1 MPKRLRPFQVVAP
14 PAKRQRGPA
23 TAWSCLRY
31 VAELAPSKPGQ
42 TISLANQRDQA
53 LIWKAAAVHPMQAL
67 ENEYQGIVHDAVRGI
82 VDPDLR
88 KEVESRAMGEFFLFD
103 AGPPRL
109 LGVPRGGEYRGE
121 RFPIMEDRLRYARK
135 ALPPLAEAIRAQ
147 ADPEDVRRSLL
158 LVLRECDAVL
168 GSFFTIPGS
177 LPWGAPI
184 LNEAIREFNDLDRW
198 IRRATNWQQFQVAWK
213 HLDVGSA
220 ALEETFE
227 KSVAAVQMFYAIE
240 GFYLFRLLVRYRIE
254 SGEVIRPGDAMG
266 ASKGLTKLI
275 ANGHPWLSTWLRDKL
290 LELNALIG
298 IVDPS
303 RNTLFFLKG
312 GRAIKYLE
320 GRPETGENDWDTQIV
335 INPNLPAAQWYQLF
349 QDIQNAVLLALQ
361 GFKRE
366 LYVLMQHEAEQFQ
379 DELDTVPPPV
389 QPAVG
394 GAAAGGGGGAD
405 PGPVA
410 PDPDVPVVDDE
421 QLAERYRMNCKSE
434 LIDVG
439 LPRNDTVEAMEQWA
453 QLNGKLLVA
462 DDGMPYPGY
471 LYYINEYLMLV
482 REVFTGL
489 SPSMSKAPARI
500 ERLYTILTLP
510 DAGLAVAIKEEQDH
524 IPADLLPQS
533 LAAIGQ
539 VHDLGVKRA
548 LICILSQFC
557 RAYAVD
563 LDPNLAKCFDGL
575 FAGNLANAAEL
586 AQYPADLNDAIRDY
600 PQWRPIYRLLSDAVG
615 YAQWISKQ
623 MTVHF
628 ELRGKFM
635 QEQHAVIGNFIQ
647 SIYAASVFSPGE
659 ELEAQIAVTGS
670 LAAFLHAD
678 YTKFARPAEIQ
689 PVDVASLRIYA
700 YNPAA
705 DRATMMQLVEPLV
718 TEYLDDNPGT
728 FAEVAP
734 ADPAGPLRLFWPSE
748 VEIKPFTYAPLMITI
763 GTAKPGIWPLL
774 AYIWDHP
781 TLGLRDLIMEY
792 RRRSAA
798 VEEFGARARLKETTA
813 ALTEILLRAENPEPP
828 PAPFGRHL
836 MISSAAMAIGPN
848 ADYPPR
854 YYQDGTAYQ
863 IVMTGNREALR
874 RALTLPPS
882 DEDRTLDLLV
892 LNQDHG
898 GIVGGAGQFGNWSA
912 ADLQTYLVDPMR
924 RSGLRARILVLDFC
938 VSTALL
944 PTFAALCAEDG
955 VLYSNVYSITEVI
968 MTRELWGRIKGD
980 LAARNRNAIRNA
992 INDEMTVITRGVTG
1006 LSHLPEVQPW
1016 TQDDI
1021 ARYLGRY
1028 AGDLDAV
1035 SAFFTFWE
1043 IGQIFDTAYGN
1054 SQTIWGQLRALIF
1067 ATLPTNIGPA
1077 ERAILGFVPAQFA
1090 DFDRDQVQTMV
1101 TARAVQILTAP
1112 QYRIQRPPP
1121 ANASFQQIWAHF
1133 RPFRCNVLALFTG
1146 LARCPTPFTVY
1157 DSGQQILTLDTDLSV
1172 SPVPPLVAARINVVH
1187 FLSAQDVDEV
1197 LDILQSQGGQAAVQQ
1212 LDPRNDYL
1220 QQ

>member
-14 PAKRQRGPA
+14 PAKRQHGPA

-31 VAELAPSKPGQ
+31 VAEIAPSMPGQ
-42 TISLANQRDQA
+42 TIALANQRDQA

-82 VDPDLR
+82 VDPDQR

-121 RFPIMEDRLRYARK
+121 RFPIMEDRLRHARK
-135 ALPPLAEAIRAQ
+135 ALRPLAESIQAQ

-158 LVLRECDAVL
+158 LVLREFDVVL

-177 LPWGAPI
+177 GRWGAPI
-184 LNEAIREFNDLDRW
+184 LDTAIREFAGLDRR
-198 IRRATNWQQFQVAWK
+198 IRRAANWQQFEAAWK
-213 HLDVGSA
+213 QLDTGSA

-227 KSVAAVQMFYAIE
+227 KSVSAVQMFYAIE

-254 SGEVIRPGDAMG
+254 SSEIIRSGDATA
-266 ASKGLTKLI
+266 ASKQLTKLI

-290 LELNALIG
+290 LELNALMQ

-303 RNTLFFLKG
+303 GNTLFFLKG

-320 GRPETGENDWDTQIV
+320 GQPQTGENDWDTQIV

-366 LYVLMQHEAEQFQ
+366 LYVLMQHEATTFQ
-379 DELDTVPPPV
+379 DELDTVALPAPV
-389 QPAVG
+389 VV
-394 GAAAGGGGGAD
+394 D
-405 PGPVA
+405 PGPQ
-410 PDPDVPVVDDE
+410 PLDPDTPVADDE
-421 QLAERYRMNCKSE
+421 QIAERYRMNCKAE

-453 QLNGKLLVA
+453 QLNGKLLIA
-462 DDGMPYPGY
+462 ADGMPYPGY

-489 SPSMSKAPARI
+489 SPSMGKAPARI

-510 DAGLAVAIKEEQDH
+510 DAGLEAAIQEERHH
-524 IPADLLPQS
+524 IPADLLAQS
-533 LAAIGQ
+533 LAAIDQ
-539 VHDLGVKRA
+539 VHDLAVKRA

-557 RAYAVD
+557 RAYALD
-563 LDPNLAKCFDGL
+563 LDPNLAACFDGL
-575 FAGNLANAAEL
+575 FAGNLGNAAEL
-586 AQYPADLNDAIRDY
+586 AQYPADLNDAIRGY
-600 PQWRPIYRLLSDAVG
+600 AQWRPAYRLLSDAVG
-615 YAQWISKQ
+615 YAQWISKA
-623 MTVHF
+623 MSAHF
-628 ELRGKFM
+628 EARGKFM
-635 QEQHAVIGNFIQ
+635 EEQQALIGKFIQ

-678 YTKFARPAEIQ
+678 YTKFPRPGELQ

-700 YNPAA
+700 YNPEANPA
-705 DRATMMQLVEPLV
+705 IVMQLVAPLV
-718 TEYLDDNPGT
+718 TEYLDEYPGT
-728 FAEVAP
+728 FVEVAP
-734 ADPAGPLRLFWPSE
+734 MDPAGPLRLFWPSE
-748 VEIKPFTYAPLMITI
+748 VEIKPFKYAPLVITI
-763 GTAKPGIWPLL
+763 GVARPGIWPLL

-792 RRRSAA
+792 RGRSAA

-836 MISSAAMAIGPN
+836 MISSAAMAIGPK
-848 ADYPPR
+848 ADYPAS
-854 YYQDGTAYQ
+854 YYQDGTAYK
-863 IVMTGNREALR
+863 ITMTGNREALR
-874 RALTLPPS
+874 QALTLPRS
-882 DEDRTLDLLV
+882 DQDRTLDLLV

-898 GIVGGAGQFGNWSA
+898 GIVGGAGQFGQWSA
-912 ADLQTYLVDPMR
+912 ADLQTYLVEPMR

-968 MTRELWGRIKGD
+968 MTRDLWGRIKDD
-980 LAARNRNAIRNA
+980 LAARDRNAIRA
-992 INDEMTVITRGVTG
+992 EINDEMTVITRGVTG
-1006 LSHLPEVQPW
+1006 LSHLPEVQHS
-1016 TQDDI
+1016 TQEEI
-1021 ARYLGRY
+1021 AGYLVRNP
-1028 AGDLDAV
+1028 GDLDAV

-1043 IGQIFDTAYGN
+1043 IGQIFYTAYGN

-1067 ATLPTNIGPA
+1067 STLPGNIGPA
-1077 ERAILGFVPAQFA
+1077 ERAILGYVPAQFA
-1090 DFDRDQVQTMV
+1090 NFNRDQVQAMV

-1112 QYRIQRPPP
+1112 QYQIERPPP
-1121 ANASFQQIWAHF
+1121 ANATFQQLWLHF
-1133 RPFRCNVLALFTG
+1133 NPYRCNVLALFTG

-1157 DSGQQILTLDTDLSV
+1157 DSGDQSLTLDTDLSAA
-1172 SPVPPLVAARINVVH
+1172 PVPAPVAARINVVH
-1187 FLSAQDVDEV
+1187 HMSSQDVDEV
-1197 LDILQSQGGQAAVQQ
+1197 LDILQSQAGQAVVQQ
-1212 LDPRNDYL
+1212 LDPQVNYL